1 MVKKYL
7 IIFVAFSIGLVG
19 LIVIYHK
26 VGLVDISTQL
36 HKLHLWQLFLVLGT
50 SIAMMTLTIC
60 RWGLILIDLNQ
71 KKTSWLTM
79 IKARLGEFAF
89 SYLTPIAYF
98 GGEWIRAYVMNKD
111 KNVPVSTS
119 LTSIFLDRISEFVAA
134 FLFIFF
140 GAIVMAI
147 SRSFIWGILMLIFSG
162 IIFSGLYLAIV
173 LVGLDKILIFLVN
186 FLKLNKIRYS
196 SKNAGQT
203 TIGERFIYLGGQVN
217 DYFKKSR
224 AKFVFTTFLSFLTL
238 LVWLWQTK
246 LIINFLGIDLSWS
259 KIFIIK
265 IFLATSM
272 FMPIPANLGS
282 YEGAHVLVF
291 NIFGLPSDSA
301 LALSVV
307 NRALDLVWIT
317 AGIFMISHSL
327 TQILAKILQAI
338 SNFSNRNGQST
349 S

>member
-7 IIFVAFSIGLVG
+7 IIFVAFLIGLTGV
-19 LIVIYHK
+19 IIIYHK
-26 VGLVDISTQL
+26 VGLVDIGSQL

-50 SIAMMTLTIC
+50 SIAMMSLTIC

-98 GGEWIRAYVMNKD
+98 GGEWVRAYVMNKD
-111 KNVPVSTS
+111 KDIPISTS
-119 LTSIFLDRISEFVAA
+119 LTSIFLDRISEFLAA
-134 FLFIFF
+134 FLFIFV
-140 GAIVMAI
+140 GAVVMVV
-147 SRSFIWGILMLIFSG
+147 SKSFVWGILMLIFSG
-162 IIFSGLYLAIV
+162 IIFFGLYLAVV

-186 FLKLNKIRYS
+186 LLKLNKIRYN
-196 SKNAGQT
+196 SKNIGQIT
-203 TIGERFIYLGGQVN
+203 VGERFIHLGGQV
-217 DYFKKSR
+217 DAYFKKSR
-224 AKFVFTTFLSFLTL
+224 AKFIFTTFLSFLIL
-238 LVWLWQTK
+238 LIWLWQTK

-259 KIFIIK
+259 KIFIIR
-265 IFLATSM
+265 IFLSASM

-291 NIFGLPSDSA
+291 GIFGLPSESA
-301 LALSVV
+301 LALSIV
-307 NRALDLVWIT
+307 NRALDLIWIT
-317 AGIFMISHSL
+317 IGVFMIGHSIS
-327 TQILAKILQAI
+327 QILTKIPQAI
-338 SNFSNRNGQST
+338 SNFTNRNGQPS